1 MKFSLIN
8 SPQCKVQNKYHYDIE
23 EAYSGMLSAYA
34 DLTDAQQNIVDAC
47 NIMDNVKMSMN
58 FLRTSNDAIKCLNFD
73 GSLEALC
80 NCEAKLLT
88 VDKSQEALSD
98 ALGKAWESFKEWLK
112 KFIASIKKFFANLFS
127 FSKQKEEDIK
137 EVNNSSTE
145 EVASALNSCISSMS
159 QARADSDTTTAWRQ
173 SLTKADRILK
183 VIDDIIHA
191 ETSTEDKLTELQKLK
206 DELRVIMEEF
216 AKVAFE
222 SRDSASNKELID
234 NLISRAKQMFSLVAR
249 RIAEVSLIIE
259 QTSDLEINFQE
270 VLKDAESITESL
282 KQTIATEND
291 QINIAIYNQTADNLK
306 KRCSSK
312 KLAAY
317 NAHNSG
323 FQEYVIKFN
332 SSIEAKLNDAQD
344 MASANTELISVLH
357 QLNGLVAKLDSM
369 GARVIKASTT
379 ITSKVAKKLSK

>member
-8 SPQCKVQNKYHYDIE
+8 SPKCKVQNKHRHDIE

-47 NIMDNVKMSMN
+47 NIMDNVKTSMN
-58 FLRTSNDAIKCLNFD
+58 FLSVSDDAIKCLNFD
-73 GSLEALC
+73 GSLETLC

-112 KFIASIKKFFANLFS
+112 KFIEAIKKFFANLFS

-137 EVNNSSTE
+137 EVNNASTE
-145 EVASALNSCISSMS
+145 EVASALSACISSMHQTS
-159 QARADSDTTTAWRQ
+159 SDSSATKAYRQ
-173 SLTKADRILK
+173 STTKADNILRS
-183 VIDDIIHA
+183 VDDIVQA
-191 ETSTEDKLTELQKLK
+191 ETSAEDKLAELQNLK
-206 DELRVIMEEF
+206 DQLRGIMEEF
-216 AKVAFE
+216 FKVAFE
-222 SRDSASNKELID
+222 SRDSAPDKELI
-234 NLISRAKQMFSLVAR
+234 NSIISKAKQIFSVVAR
-249 RIAEVSLIIE
+249 RLAEVSLIIE
-259 QTSDLEINFQE
+259 QTSDLEINFKE

-282 KQTIATEND
+282 NQTIATEND
-291 QINIAIYNQTADNLK
+291 QVNISIYNQTADKLK

-317 NAHNSG
+317 NAHNGG

-332 SSIEAKLNDAQD
+332 SSIEAKLNDAKD
-344 MASANTELISVLH
+344 VASSNTELISVLH

-379 ITSKVAKKLSK
+379 ITSRVAKKLSK